1 MSNLIHRTFDLFRR
15 AASPKRL
22 LTQSRPRIPSR
33 ERGLSDLARQIDE
46 RKRAEEQLRY
56 SEARQKALLDAIPDL
71 MFVVNRNGEFVDF
84 KPAADE
90 DLAVPASMLLG
101 NHIAAVLPPHVAQPA
116 LENVRLTLETG
127 KMHMFEYQLALGADL
142 REYECRLVLSG
153 EDEVLVIVREI
164 TERKRAE
171 AELRKSE
178 ARNKALLDAVPD
190 LMFRLSREGIF
201 LDFRAN
207 SDRNLYIP
215 REAII
220 GKTICEV
227 MPPQVAEMGMLN
239 IGQSLA
245 TGDMQLFEYEL
256 PMDDGPRYFEAR
268 LVPSGPEEVLGIV
281 RDVSDRKRTELELQQ
296 AKEGAEAAN
305 RAKSEFLAAMSHE
318 IRTPMNG
325 IIGMIEMLLTT
336 PLTAEQRDFAEIVR
350 NSAYGLLTVLNDV
363 LDFSKIEA
371 GKMAL
376 DISDFDPRMLVEST
390 VEVLQ
395 AKALEQQTK
404 LMAFV
409 APTVPALLRGDS
421 GRLRQVLLN
430 LVSNAVKF
438 TRQGE
443 VVVRTTIESET
454 ATHLQLRFAVTDTG
468 IGLSESARQRLF
480 QPFMQADS
488 FMTRKHEGTGLGLAI
503 SKRLVDLM
511 HGEIGVE
518 SVEGKGSTFWF
529 KVSLERPKDLPSDGP
544 LMLSRLRGM
553 RALVVEE
560 NTTHRE
566 ILREYLTA
574 SGMSADSVASGV
586 EALVALREASGTAPY
601 GLVVV
606 DMALP
611 DINVFTLA
619 RSVKEDPLLANPR
632 LILLAGL
639 HEQVQAMQAVS
650 AGFSSYVAK
659 PVKLTQLLDAITT
672 ALDAEPA
679 TRPRGSSEGA
689 QEANAWPDTAPSDCV
704 ILVAEDNPVN
714 QKLAMLQVKK
724 LGYHV
729 EAVSNGREAV
739 AAIASGNY
747 SLVLMD
753 CQMPEMDGFAATAA
767 IRATEARSGS
777 GHIPIIAM
785 TANAMQGDRETCL
798 AAGMDDY
805 ISKPVVGNQLWA
817 AIQHWLPKRDVE
829 QAVQEPE
836 PDPPAV
842 DVSVLEH
849 LRSFQVAGEPDFLD
863 GLIDTYLEH
872 TPHNIDAMRAAVAA
886 DDASSLEHAA
896 HSIKGS
902 SLNLGASLFGRL
914 AEELERLGRLGTT
927 EGAIPML
934 DALEAEFKRVATALV
949 EQKSQ
954 FQGSDHREVQGA
966 CIIDVEK

>member
-1 MSNLIHRTFDLFRR
+1 MSKLIHRTFHLFRQV
-15 AASPKRL
+15 ASPARL
-22 LTQSRPRIPSR
+22 LTHSRPRIPSR

-46 RKRAEEQLRY
+46 RKRAEEQLRQ
-56 SEARQKALLDAIPDL
+56 SEARKKALLDAIPDL

-116 LENVRLTLETG
+116 LENVQLTLETG
-127 KMHMFEYQLALGADL
+127 KMHMFEYQLVLGSDQ

-153 EDEVLVIVREI
+153 EDEVLIIVREI

-171 AELRKSE
+171 AELLKSE
-178 ARNKALLDAVPD
+178 ARNTALLNAVPD
-190 LMFRLSREGIF
+190 LMFRLSHEGVF

-207 SDRNLYIP
+207 HDRNLYIP

-220 GKTICEV
+220 GKTMCEV
-227 MPPQVAEMGMLN
+227 MPPAVAEMAMLN
-239 IGQSLA
+239 IDQALA
-245 TGDMQLFEYEL
+245 TGVMQLFEYEL
-256 PMDDGPRYFEAR
+256 PMDDGRRSFEAR

-395 AKALEQQTK
+395 AKAIEQQTK

-409 APTVPALLRGDS
+409 SPTMPALLRGDS

-454 ATHLQLRFAVTDTG
+454 ETHLQLRFAVTDTG
-468 IGLSESARQRLF
+468 IGLSDSAKQRLF

-511 HGEIGVE
+511 QGEIGVE
-518 SVEGKGSTFWF
+518 SVEGEGSTFWF
-529 KVSLERPKDLPSDGP
+529 SVLLERPQELAPDDSPV
-544 LMLSRLRGM
+544 LSRLRGM

-560 NTTHRE
+560 NATHRE
-566 ILREYLTA
+566 ILREYLA
-574 SGMSADSVASGV
+574 AWGMPTEGVASGV
-586 EALVALREASGTAPY
+586 EALMALRNASGTAPY
-601 GLVVV
+601 GL
-606 DMALP
+606 
-611 DINVFTLA
+611 
-619 RSVKEDPLLANPR
+619 
-632 LILLAGL
+632 
-639 HEQVQAMQAVS
+639 
-650 AGFSSYVAK
+650 
-659 PVKLTQLLDAITT
+659 
-672 ALDAEPA
+672 
-679 TRPRGSSEGA
+679 
-689 QEANAWPDTAPSDCV
+689 
-704 ILVAEDNPVN
+704 
-714 QKLAMLQVKK
+714 
-724 LGYHV
+724 
-729 EAVSNGREAV
+729 
-739 AAIASGNY
+739 
-747 SLVLMD
+747 
-753 CQMPEMDGFAATAA
+753 
-767 IRATEARSGS
+767 
-777 GHIPIIAM
+777 
-785 TANAMQGDRETCL
+785 
-798 AAGMDDY
+798 
-805 ISKPVVGNQLWA
+805 
-817 AIQHWLPKRDVE
+817 
-829 QAVQEPE
+829 
-836 PDPPAV
+836 
-842 DVSVLEH
+842 
-849 LRSFQVAGEPDFLD
+849 
-863 GLIDTYLEH
+863 
-872 TPHNIDAMRAAVAA
+872 
-886 DDASSLEHAA
+886 
-896 HSIKGS
+896 
-902 SLNLGASLFGRL
+902 
-914 AEELERLGRLGTT
+914 
-927 EGAIPML
+927 
-934 DALEAEFKRVATALV
+934 
-949 EQKSQ
+949 
-954 FQGSDHREVQGA
+954 
-966 CIIDVEK
+966 

>member
-1 MSNLIHRTFDLFRR
+1 MLNLIHRTFHLFRQV
-15 AASPKRL
+15 ASTARL

-33 ERGLSDLARQIDE
+33 ERGLSNLAGQIDDP
-46 RKRAEEQLRY
+46 KGAEEQLRQ

-90 DLAVPASMLLG
+90 DLAVPASILLF

-227 MPPQVAEMGMLN
+227 LPPQVAEMGMLN

-430 LVSNAVKF
+430 LVSNALKF

-518 SVEGKGSTFWF
+518 SVEGEGSTFWF

-566 ILREYLTA
+566 ILRQYLTA

-619 RSVKEDPLLANPR
+619 RSVKEDPLLANPH

-659 PVKLTQLLDAITT
+659 PVKLSQLLDGITA
-672 ALDAEPA
+672 ALDAESA
-679 TRPRGSSEGA
+679 RRPLPDFGEGA
-689 QEANAWPDTAPSDCV
+689 QEDNAWPATASSDQV

-714 QKLAMLQVKK
+714 QKLAMLQLKK
-724 LGYHV
+724 LGYDV

-767 IRATEARSGS
+767 IRAAEARSGS

-785 TANAMQGDRETCL
+785 TANALQGDRERCL

-805 ISKPVVGNQLWA
+805 IAKPVVGNQLWA
-817 AIQHWLPKRDVE
+817 AVQHLLPKRDGE
-829 QAVQEPE
+829 QVVQEPE
-836 PDPPAV
+836 PEAPAV
-842 DVSVLEH
+842 DLPVLEH
-849 LRSFQVAGEPDFLD
+849 LRSFQVTGEPDFLD
-863 GLIDTYLEH
+863 SLIDTYLEH
-872 TPHNIDAMRAAVAA
+872 TPHNIDAMRAAAA
-886 DDASSLEHAA
+886 GDDASSLEHAA

-902 SLNLGASLFGRL
+902 SLNLGAARLARL
-914 AEELERLGRLGTT
+914 AEDLERLGRLGTT
-927 EGAIPML
+927 DGAMPVL
-934 DALEAEFKRVATALV
+934 GALESEFQRVAAALV
-949 EQKSQ
+949 E
-954 FQGSDHREVQGA
+954 
-966 CIIDVEK
+966 

>member
-1 MSNLIHRTFDLFRR
+1 
-15 AASPKRL
+15 
-22 LTQSRPRIPSR
+22 
-33 ERGLSDLARQIDE
+33 
-46 RKRAEEQLRY
+46 
-56 SEARQKALLDAIPDL
+56 
-71 MFVVNRNGEFVDF
+71 
-84 KPAADE
+84 
-90 DLAVPASMLLG
+90 
-101 NHIAAVLPPHVAQPA
+101 
-116 LENVRLTLETG
+116 
-127 KMHMFEYQLALGADL
+127 MHMFEYELALGTDL
-142 REYECRLVLSG
+142 RAYECRLVLSG

-164 TERKRAE
+164 TERQRAE
-171 AELRKSE
+171 EELRKSE

-190 LMFRLSREGIF
+190 LMFRLSREGVF

-207 SDRNLYIP
+207 NDRNLYIP

-220 GKTICEV
+220 GKTMREI
-227 MPPQVAEMGMLN
+227 MPPRVAEMAMLN
-239 IGQSLA
+239 IGQALA
-245 TGDMQLFEYEL
+245 TGMMQLFEYQL

-318 IRTPMNG
+318 IRTPLNG

-404 LMAFV
+404 LMAFI
-409 APTVPALLRGDS
+409 APAMPALLRGDS

-454 ATHLQLRFAVTDTG
+454 PTHLQLRFAVTDTG
-468 IGLSESARQRLF
+468 IGLSESAKQRLF

-518 SVEGKGSTFWF
+518 SVEGEGSTFWF
-529 KVSLERPKDLPSDGP
+529 RVLLERPKDLPSDDP
-544 LMLSRLRGM
+544 PVLSRLRGM

-566 ILREYLTA
+566 ILREYLAA

-586 EALVALREASGTAPY
+586 DALMALHNASGTAPY

-619 RSVKEDPLLANPR
+619 RSVKEDPLLASPR

-659 PVKLTQLLDAITT
+659 PVKLSQLLDAITT

-679 TRPRGSSEGA
+679 RRPSTGFSEGA
-689 QEANAWPDTAPSDCV
+689 QQANAWSATAPSDCV

-724 LGYHV
+724 LGYYV

-739 AAIASGNY
+739 AAVASGNY

-767 IRATEARSGS
+767 IRAAEARRGS

-829 QAVQEPE
+829 QAVQEPGL
-836 PDPPAV
+836 DPPAI

-863 GLIDTYLEH
+863 SLIDTYLEH
-872 TPHNIDAMRAAVAA
+872 TPQSIDAIREAVAGGT
-886 DDASSLEHAA
+886 ASALEQAA
-896 HSIKGS
+896 HSTKGS
-902 SLNLGASLFGRL
+902 SLNLGATLLARL
-914 AEELERLGRLGTT
+914 AEELERLGSIGTT
-927 EGAIPML
+927 DGAAPVL
-934 DALEAEFKRVATALV
+934 EALEAEFKRVSTSLV
-949 EQKSQ
+949 EQKTHFKAQCTEEYKNS
-954 FQGSDHREVQGA
+954 VL
-966 CIIDVEK
+966 